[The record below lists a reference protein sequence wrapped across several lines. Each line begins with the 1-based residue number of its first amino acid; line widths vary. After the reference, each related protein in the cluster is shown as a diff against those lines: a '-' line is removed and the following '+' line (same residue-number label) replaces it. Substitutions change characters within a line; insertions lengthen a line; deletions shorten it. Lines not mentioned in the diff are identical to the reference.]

1 MALRTEVR
9 VGAFVAA
16 GLLVMAL
23 TVFLIGETHRMFD
36 SKSTYYGKFE
46 DVEGLNAGAQVL
58 MGGVNIG
65 HVVSVRY
72 PEDEK
77 ATEVVVELA
86 VVREEAQRIRT
97 DSVVTVAPKGMLG
110 DKQIVI
116 ERGSLDKPH
125 LPSESVIP
133 SSQEQGLFAKFESLG
148 EKAESVLGNLEKTS
162 GTLADGD
169 FRDDIQGTVR
179 AARSVLQSLDEGQ
192 GYVPRLLHDA
202 EEAERLSK
210 AVQSLERS
218 TAQLNQVLA
227 RVDRVVAQVNQGP
240 GFAHEVVYGEEGTQA
255 VKKIGNAAEQVALT
269 LEGIREGDGLAR
281 NLLFG
286 GADDTNTERAM
297 EDLAAITAD
306 LRVMV
311 RQMKEGKGTLGA
323 LMVDPSVYEDLKVLL
338 GNVQRNDVLRALVR
352 YSIARDEKQGG
363 PVSDDPKTKPGPAAD
378 GELSVS
384 P

>member
-36 SKSTYYGKFE
+36 SKSTYYGKFA

-72 PEDEK
+72 PADEK
-77 ATEVVVELA
+77 ATQVVVELA
-86 VVREEAQRIRT
+86 IVYDEAQRIRQ
-97 DSVVTVAPKGMLG
+97 DSVVRVAPKGMLG
-110 DKQIVI
+110 DKQVVI
-116 ERGSLDKPH
+116 ERGSIELPH
-125 LPSESVIP
+125 LPAGSVIP

-148 EKAESVLGNLEKTS
+148 EKADAVLGNLEKTS
-162 GTLADGD
+162 GALAEEE
-169 FRDDIQGTVR
+169 FRHDVQGTVR
-179 AARSVLQSLDEGQ
+179 AARSVLQALDEGQ

-202 EEAERLSK
+202 DEAARLSK
-210 AVQSLERS
+210 AVENLERS
-218 TAQLNQVLA
+218 TAQLNQVLS
-227 RVDRVVAQVNQGP
+227 RVDRVVARINQGP
-240 GFAHEVVYGEEGTQA
+240 GFAHDVVYGSEGTEA
-255 VKKIGNAAEQVALT
+255 VKRIGDAAEQVALT
-269 LEGIREGDGLAR
+269 LEGIRQGDGLAK

-286 GADDTNTERAM
+286 GPDDTNTERAM
-297 EDLAAITAD
+297 EDVAAITSD
-306 LRVMV
+306 LRVVV
-311 RQMKEGKGTLGA
+311 RQLREGKGTLGA

-363 PVSDDPKTKPGPAAD
+363 PVVQDPTPSAD
-378 GELSVS
+378 AELSVK